1 MTPHV
6 QQIKEPVFT
15 SSREVVAYY
24 TSLIDELT
32 PQLQEDTFNDSQ
44 SQRLEI
50 AHLRRQFVK
59 DLENFAPNRV
69 DEYFN
74 EKMANAESDQEYFQ
88 LSNAYETILLAELAN
103 IKKKL
108 HTLRTA

>member
-1 MTPHV
+1 MMPHV
-6 QQIKEPVFT
+6 RETLEPLFT

-32 PQLQEDTFNDSQ
+32 PQLQDDTLNDNQ
-44 SQRLEI
+44 SPRLEI

-74 EKMANAESDQEYFQ
+74 EKMANAKSDQEYFQ

-108 HTLRTA
+108 YILRTA